1 MKLKIKVKIKAKDDE
16 KLPDWGLGKGIF
28 VEQEIELLEEITAN
42 NKIRLNYKLDEIY
55 QDLLEENLERIIEII
70 EDAKIK
76 D

>member
-42 NKIRLNYKLDEIY
+42 NKINNRRCKN
-55 QDLLEENLERIIEII
+55 
-70 EDAKIK
+70 
-76 D
+76 